1 VGHEQSI
8 KEDVNS
14 AQRSDIEKA
23 DLGEI
28 ILKVISD
35 QMKIIFA
42 KKDLKSEQDHIFFKY
57 HFLPIKPF

>member
-42 KKDLKSEQDHIFFKY
+42 KKDLKSEQDHIFF
-57 HFLPIKPF
+57 